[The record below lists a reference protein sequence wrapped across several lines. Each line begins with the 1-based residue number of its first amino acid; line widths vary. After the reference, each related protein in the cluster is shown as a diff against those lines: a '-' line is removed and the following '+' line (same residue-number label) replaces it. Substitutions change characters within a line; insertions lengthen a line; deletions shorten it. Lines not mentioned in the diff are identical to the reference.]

1 MDVCNRKKNMDFIED
16 IRSVCINTMSK
27 GATVK
32 VMKKPAMVADV
43 KMVAVLPFSNTPV
56 DATHCLE

>member
-1 MDVCNRKKNMDFIED
+1 MD
-16 IRSVCINTMSK
+16 TMSK

-32 VMKKPAMVADV
+32 VMKKPAIVAEV
-43 KMVAVLPFSNTPV
+43 KMVAVLPFSKTPV

>member
-1 MDVCNRKKNMDFIED
+1 
-16 IRSVCINTMSK
+16 MSK

-43 KMVAVLPFSNTPV
+43 KIVAVLPFSNTPV